1 MVKVNN
7 KEMKWQDN
15 MTLEDVILFAEYHE
29 YYHPILVV
37 TLNGILIKSDAFKTT
52 PIRKDDVIDILQPL
66 AGG

>member
-15 MTLEDVILFAEYHE
+15 MMLEDAIIFAEYHE

-52 PIRKDDVIDILQPL
+52 PINKGDLIEILQPL